1 MAKCIEPFTH
11 VISIT
16 EIYGQYY
23 FLFFLPV
30 RKKQRWDRC
39 DNKGYQ
45 TTSYCGEVKRIQ
57 TLTSENFLSRLGAA
71 YTQLSLIWMV
81 LLYSFL
87 CGNEYKA
94 ISIFPYTQI
103 HLMKTV
109 LLILLYV
116 CMCCVFVC
124 MHSCEYTWTT
134 MLCMWRS
141 EDNLNCPPSP
151 STLLWKG
158 VNFCSLVY
166 TLCL

>member
-57 TLTSENFLSRLGAA
+57 TLTSENFLSCLGAA
-71 YTQLSLIWMV
+71 YTQLSLVWMV

-94 ISIFPYTQI
+94 ISMFPYTQI

-109 LLILLYV
+109 LLIIDVCLYV
-116 CMCCVFVC
+116 LCVCVYAFMWVHMDHHV
-124 MHSCEYTWTT
+124 MHVEI
-134 MLCMWRS
+134 R
-141 EDNLNCPPSP
+141 
-151 STLLWKG
+151 K
-158 VNFCSLVY
+158 
-166 TLCL
+166 